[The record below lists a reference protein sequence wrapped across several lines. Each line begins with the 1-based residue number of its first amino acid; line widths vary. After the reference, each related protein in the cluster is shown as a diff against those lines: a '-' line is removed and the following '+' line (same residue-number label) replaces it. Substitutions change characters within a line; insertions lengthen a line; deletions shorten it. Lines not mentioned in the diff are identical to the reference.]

1 MKHIGFKRM
10 LTVSERGGVL
20 VACWE
25 STQIN
30 SAMYLGKFENEQM
43 TLVECEGGHEVGGVR
58 TEEEL
63 RQDGFKNAC
72 LVEKPS
78 ETAVESWQEYEDCFV
93 QVWEEVEPVDED
105 EITDAE
111 ALQIITGQ

>member
-1 MKHIGFKRM
+1 
-10 LTVSERGGVL
+10 
-20 VACWE
+20 
-25 STQIN
+25 
-30 SAMYLGKFENEQM
+30 MYLGKLENEGM
-43 TLVECEGGHEVGGVR
+43 TLVECEGGHELGGER

-93 QVWEEVEPVDED
+93 QIWEEVNTPED
-105 EITDAE
+105 FEELMGEELNTIV
-111 ALQIITGQ
+111 

>member
-1 MKHIGFKRM
+1 M
-10 LTVSERGGVL
+10 L
-20 VACWE
+20 VAEWK
-25 STQIN
+25 SIQIN

-43 TLVECEGGHEVGGVR
+43 TLVECEGGHEVGGNR

-63 RQDGFKNAC
+63 RQGGYKNAC

-93 QVWEEVEPVDED
+93 QVWEDQGPVEED

-111 ALQIITGQ
+111 ALQIITEGGTQ

>member
-1 MKHIGFKRM
+1 MKHIGFKRV
-10 LTVSERGGVL
+10 LTIAECGGEL
-20 VACWE
+20 VAEWK
-25 STQIN
+25 STQIYRT
-30 SAMYLGKFENEQM
+30 MYLGKFIEGQM
-43 TLVECEGGHEVGGVR
+43 TLVECEGGHEVGGNR

-93 QVWEEVEPVDED
+93 QVWEVDTPEDFEQVMPMVE
-105 EITDAE
+105 
-111 ALQIITGQ
+111 G